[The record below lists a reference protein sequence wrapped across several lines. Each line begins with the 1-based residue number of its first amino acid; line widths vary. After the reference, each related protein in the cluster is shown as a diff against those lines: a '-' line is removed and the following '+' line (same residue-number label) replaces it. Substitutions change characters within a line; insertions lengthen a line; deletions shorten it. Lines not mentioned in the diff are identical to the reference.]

1 MHIIAKTRKK
11 LPYAK
16 IAMLTV
22 PYSIIMTWF
31 TDMVAGN
38 SVSVYADI
46 DGACRKGMN
55 KPFEGRKL
63 FAGNGTVQLSR
74 DDIYRAEGGQR

>member
-1 MHIIAKTRKK
+1 
-11 LPYAK
+11 
-16 IAMLTV
+16 
-22 PYSIIMTWF
+22 MTWF

-55 KPFEGRKL
+55 KPFEGQKL
-63 FAGNGTVQLSR
+63 FVGNGTVQLSR
-74 DDIYRAEGGQR
+74 DDIYRAGGGQRSVRITMILVFDLKCCSQTVAL